1 MGFDAKA
8 FAAAFMED
16 QARQI
21 NTRVAEAREYK
32 RELKEKAEEGKSKI
46 TQLRQLG
53 NLAKSEIARLRALGF
68 EDKHSMQLLR
78 LDLKVCL
85 TCLCLLKKKQQD
97 VTLHQG
103 KSLMNMK

>member
-53 NLAKSEIARLRALGF
+53 RS
-68 EDKHSMQLLR
+68 
-78 LDLKVCL
+78 
-85 TCLCLLKKKQQD
+85 
-97 VTLHQG
+97 
-103 KSLMNMK
+103 